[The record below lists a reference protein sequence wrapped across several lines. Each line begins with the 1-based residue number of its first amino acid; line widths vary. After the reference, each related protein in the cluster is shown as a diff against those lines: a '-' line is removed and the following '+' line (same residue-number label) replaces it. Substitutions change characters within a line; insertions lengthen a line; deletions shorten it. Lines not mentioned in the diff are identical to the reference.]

1 MGRRRFG
8 SVRRLPSGRWQ
19 ARYRDG
25 TGYLFTAPGTFPT
38 RREAERFLVRVE
50 SDMERGAWQDPRLG
64 RITFGAWSA
73 EDLANAAHKR
83 ATTLARDRVV
93 LQTHLLPAFGA
104 RPLASITPRQVQRLV
119 AAMAERLA
127 PATVRTNYGVLR
139 AVFAAAVDADLLVRS
154 PCRGIKLPVA
164 ARHRPIR
171 FLSPDEL
178 ARLAAALPVEYRPM
192 AYLSGVLGLRW
203 SEVAGLR
210 VGRIDLLRHTVTV
223 AETLA
228 EVDGVLVA
236 ADVKS
241 RAGRRTLELP
251 EFLAAL
257 LAEHLARRGL
267 TAADPHALVFVG
279 PGGTPLRAANFRT
292 RVWAPAL
299 RGAGLDGEGLT
310 FHHLRHSAVGF
321 LIDANA
327 SLAVMQQR
335 MGHASIRTTLD
346 VYGHILPATDQAATA
361 HLEALFGAG
370 TGAENRAQNGGVSG
384 TLVARPG
391 REEGAG

>member
-1 MGRRRFG
+1 
-8 SVRRLPSGRWQ
+8 
-19 ARYRDG
+19 
-25 TGYLFTAPGTFPT
+25 
-38 RREAERFLVRVE
+38 
-50 SDMERGAWQDPRLG
+50 
-64 RITFGAWSA
+64 
-73 EDLANAAHKR
+73 
-83 ATTLARDRVV
+83 
-93 LQTHLLPAFGA
+93 
-104 RPLASITPRQVQRLV
+104 VQRLV
-119 AAMAERLA
+119 TAMADRLA

-139 AVFAAAVDADLLVRS
+139 AVLAAAVDADLLVRS

-171 FLSPDEL
+171 FLSANEL

-192 AYLSGVLGLRW
+192 AYLAGVLGLRW

-210 VGRIDLLRHTVTV
+210 VGRIDLLRRTVTV

-228 EVDGVLVA
+228 EVEGVLVA

-267 TAADPHALVFVG
+267 TAADPHALLFVG
-279 PGGTPLRAANFRT
+279 PGGAPLRAANFRT
-292 RVWAPAL
+292 RVWAAAL
-299 RGAGLDGEGLT
+299 RAAGLEGEGLT

-346 VYGHILPATDQAATA
+346 VYGHILPATDRAATA
-361 HLEALFGAG
+361 HLEALFGVR
-370 TGAENRAQNGGVSG
+370 TGAKNGGGTGGVSG
-384 TLVARPG
+384 TLVAGPG
-391 REEGAG
+391 RDEGAG